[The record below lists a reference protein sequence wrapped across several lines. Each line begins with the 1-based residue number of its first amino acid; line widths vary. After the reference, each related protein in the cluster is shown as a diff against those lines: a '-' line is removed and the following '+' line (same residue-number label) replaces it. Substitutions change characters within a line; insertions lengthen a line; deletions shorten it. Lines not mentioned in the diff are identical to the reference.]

1 MISFLLNR
9 FDHQHVSVPLSLT
22 LLFLVPVAL
31 NAQNLL
37 RAPES
42 IVYDSLYNRYLL
54 SNYNT
59 GSIVQIDSLGNQDYF
74 VQQQDAIQ
82 GIEVSGNVVY
92 VGCGYGVKGFD
103 LETAEPVLDV
113 VIPGAVNLNDVAAD
127 TSGNLYVSDV
137 YGHAIY
143 KIRIHDPVYS
153 TFATEDIS
161 YPNGLFFDEVNNRI
175 LVCSFRANTPIQA
188 ISLSDSSVTT
198 VMDTYLSN
206 TDGITRDDFGYYYVS
221 SWNTLSIHRFDSTFT
236 NPPEPYYYSGG
247 GIADISY
254 NRHDDLLAL
263 PLMWA
268 NSYQLLPVTPTRVPD
283 GGAVRSPQAF
293 ALSQNHPNPFNPSTT
308 ISFTV
313 PDEANSDDPTL
324 GGTGLQTRLAIYDLR
339 GRRVRTLIDGTLGK
353 GLHTVSWDGR
363 DDLGN
368 PVTSGA
374 YFYTL
379 NIGEKSVTRKMTVVK

>member
-1 MISFLLNR
+1 MSAMMSLVLFLLIT
-9 FDHQHVSVPLSLT
+9 P
-22 LLFLVPVAL
+22 AL

-59 GSIVQIDSLGNQDYF
+59 GSIVQIDSLGNQAYF
-74 VQQQDAIQ
+74 VERQDAIQ
-82 GIEVSGNVVY
+82 GIEISGDAVF

-103 LETAEPVLDV
+103 LETAELVLDV
-113 VIPGAVNLNDVAAD
+113 TIPGVQNLNDVAAD

-143 KIRIHDPVYS
+143 RIRISDQVYS

-188 ISLSDSSVTT
+188 VSLSDSSVTT
-198 VMDTYLSN
+198 LMDTNLSN
-206 TDGITRDDFGYYYVS
+206 TDGITRDDFGFYYVS
-221 SWNTLSIHRFDSTFT
+221 SWTTLSIHRFDSTFS
-236 NPPEPYYYSGG
+236 NPPEPFYSSGG

-254 NRHDDLLAL
+254 NRKDDVLAI
-263 PLMWA
+263 PLMWT
-268 NSYQLLPVTPTRVPD
+268 NSYVLLPITPTLVPD
-283 GGAVRSPQAF
+283 GETVDVPQAF
-293 ALSQNHPNPFNPSTT
+293 ALSQNYPNPFNPSTT

-313 PDEANSDDPTL
+313 PGEAGSKSPSM
-324 GGTGLQTRLAIYDLR
+324 TGADRRIVLAIYDLR
-339 GRRVRTLIDGTLGK
+339 GRRVKTLIDGTCRE

-363 DDLGN
+363 DGAGD
-368 PVTSGA
+368 PVTSGV

-379 NIGEKSVTRKMTVVK
+379 RIGENAVTRKMTIAK